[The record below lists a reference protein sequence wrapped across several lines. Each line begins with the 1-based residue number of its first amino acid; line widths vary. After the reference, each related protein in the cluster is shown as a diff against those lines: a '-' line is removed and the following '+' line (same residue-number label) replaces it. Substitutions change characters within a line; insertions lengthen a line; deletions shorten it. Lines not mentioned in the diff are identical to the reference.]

1 MATRHRRKQ
10 QRWVVALAIATLVAL
25 TMALVTTM
33 VGTDS
38 GGVNTGAGSTT
49 TSTTVPL
56 NEAGRELLALLE
68 KDKNATFHAR
78 YAASSAE
85 QPNASI
91 VIETWRKPPRVRQ
104 DSEITSNGQRVRTI
118 ALLLGETA
126 IRCAQ
131 LGQETWSCRSRPQEA
146 EVEDLLFGGVREQL
160 GKGPVTARDDVIDG
174 RGVRCFTLEAEG
186 RRSELCATPDGV
198 PVRVQSSE
206 GASLR
211 LVGFDATVSDEVF
224 VPPAEPTPEG

>member
-10 QRWVVALAIATLVAL
+10 QRWVVGLAIGTLVAL
-25 TMALVTTM
+25 VMALVTTM

-38 GGVNTGAGSTT
+38 GGVDTGTS
-49 TSTTVPL
+49 TSTTDTTIPL
-56 NEAGRELLALLE
+56 NDAARELLALLE

-91 VIETWRKPPRVRQ
+91 MIETWRKPPRVRQ
-104 DSEITSNGQRVRTI
+104 DSEITSNGQRLKTI
-118 ALLLGETA
+118 SLLLGETA

-131 LGQETWSCRSRPQEA
+131 LGDQSWSCRSRPQESD
-146 EVEDLLFGGVREQL
+146 VEDLLFGGVRDQL
-160 GKGPVTARDDVIDG
+160 GKGPVTARDDVVDG

-198 PVRVQSSE
+198 PVRVESSE